1 MDVFQFKMLRAALKQ
16 ALRDQQ
22 DELTEREIDK
32 ILDQI
37 NTLTKLIEELEK
49 N

>member
-1 MDVFQFKMLRAALKQ
+1 MLRAALKQ
-16 ALRDQQ
+16 ALRDRQT
-22 DELTEREIDK
+22 ELTEREIDE

-49 N
+49 K

>member
-1 MDVFQFKMLRAALKQ
+1 MDAFQFKMLRAALKQ
-16 ALRDQQ
+16 ALRDR
-22 DELTEREIDK
+22 ENKLTEREIDK

-49 N
+49 K